1 MEKRIANYLSTNPG
15 NRTESAQK
23 ILDNFKWEVVQ
34 TIKQHVRKM
43 TPIMDKKIADE
54 KKQLETTMNERL
66 PENERQLIIAQIEE
80 RIKQLETDRHMKI
93 R

>member
-1 MEKRIANYLSTNPG
+1 
-15 NRTESAQK
+15 
-23 ILDNFKWEVVQ
+23 
-34 TIKQHVRKM
+34 M